1 MIYNKSILNKELTE
15 SYFEHSISKKKRLGY
30 ALFLALISF
39 AVHYILRTF
48 DKSVLSDAVP
58 KYMSPTCFSTLLIYV
73 DFFYLFIVVYLATNY
88 HFLTF
93 DEIRNNKWYIPI
105 KYGFS
110 PIKMIFTKLY
120 ARLITITFIYG
131 FGFFIMLFLTT
142 LLKYPLVLEYII
154 PIFALGLI
162 DFIFI
167 IIVSM
172 TSSLYFKKGILS
184 NYVMFISI
192 LLIAVLKYFL
202 GYYSL
207 ISDKSNFQSIHILS
221 QFSKYISILILAS
234 IICILIIIAKGKI
247 NAEYYN
253 FSFYTMDYDISDD
266 VIITMQADSKLK
278 KNTTH
283 KIDADTKLRILTKI
297 LNSLLFIVILSFIII
312 NIIVLLISIS
322 TARKEISIFKVIPY
336 VFQSDTMQPA
346 IMYNDLVFFKKTD
359 EVEASNGDIVIYEA
373 NGEANIAR
381 VQLSQAGI
389 VIVSIDNHPSDNEGK
404 VYRETINTNQIY
416 GKYIGR
422 SRWLG
427 LLILFAN
434 STIGRL
440 MLLFIPII
448 LLFYY
453 KPIVAMLRYIIN
465 SSFKENEN

>member
-1 MIYNKSILNKELTE
+1 MIYNKSILKKELTE
-15 SYFEHSISKKKRLGY
+15 SYFERSISRKKRLGY

-39 AVHYILRTF
+39 AIHYILRTL
-48 DKSVLSDAVP
+48 DKSVLSDTVP
-58 KYMSPTCFSTLLIYV
+58 KYMSPTCFSTLFIYV
-73 DFFYLFIVVYLATNY
+73 DIFFLFIVIYLAANY

-105 KYGFS
+105 KFGFS
-110 PIKMIFTKLY
+110 PIKMILTKLY
-120 ARLITITFIYG
+120 ARLITIAFIYG
-131 FGFFIMLFLTT
+131 FGFFIMLFLTS
-142 LLKYPLVLEYII
+142 LLKYPLVFEYII

-162 DFIFI
+162 DFMFI
-167 IIVSM
+167 IIVTM
-172 TSSLYFKKGILS
+172 TSSLYFKKGIQS

-202 GYYSL
+202 GYYS
-207 ISDKSNFQSIHILS
+207 IIGDKSNFLSINILS
-221 QFSKYISILILAS
+221 QFSRYISILILTS
-234 IICILIIIAKGKI
+234 IICILTIIAKGII

-253 FSFYTMDYDISDD
+253 FSFYTADYDISED
-266 VIITMQADSKLK
+266 IIVTMQADSKLK
-278 KNTTH
+278 RAITH
-283 KIDADTKLRILTKI
+283 KIDANTELRMLTKI

-322 TARKEISIFKVIPY
+322 TTRKEISIFKVIPY

-346 IMYNDLVFFKKTD
+346 IMYNDLVFFKKAD
-359 EVEASNGDIVIYEA
+359 NIEASSGDIVIYEA
-373 NGEANIAR
+373 SGEASIAR
-381 VQLSQAGI
+381 VESTQAGK
-389 VIVSIDNHPSDNEGK
+389 VVVSIDNHPSENEGK
-404 VYRETINTNQIY
+404 VYRETIDKNQIY
-416 GKYIGR
+416 GRYIGR

-440 MLLFIPII
+440 LLLFIPII

-465 SSFKENEN
+465 SGMNEK

>member
-1 MIYNKSILNKELTE
+1 MIYNKSILKKELTE
-15 SYFEHSISKKKRLGY
+15 SYFEHSISRKKRLEY

-39 AVHYILRTF
+39 AVHYILRTL

-73 DFFYLFIVVYLATNY
+73 DIFYLFIVIYLAADY

-105 KYGFS
+105 KFGFS
-110 PIKMIFTKLY
+110 PIKMILTKLY

-131 FGFFIMLFLTT
+131 FGFFLMLFLTS
-142 LLKYPLVLEYII
+142 LLKYPLVFEYII
-154 PIFALGLI
+154 PIFILGLI

-167 IIVSM
+167 IIVTM

-202 GYYSL
+202 GYYRI
-207 ISDKSNFQSIHILS
+207 ISDRSHFLSINILS
-221 QFSKYISILILAS
+221 QFSKYISILILTS
-234 IICILIIIAKGKI
+234 IICILIIIAKGII

-278 KNTTH
+278 KVKTH
-283 KIDADTKLRILTKI
+283 RIDTNTKLRILTKI
-297 LNSLLFIVILSFIII
+297 LNSLLFIIILSFIII
-312 NIIVLLISIS
+312 NVIVLLISIS

-346 IMYNDLVFFKKTD
+346 IMYNDLVFFKKND
-359 EVEASNGDIVIYEA
+359 DIEASIGDIVIYEA
-373 NGEANIAR
+373 NGEANITR
-381 VQLSQAGI
+381 VQLSQAGK
-389 VIVSIDNHPSDNEGK
+389 VIVSIDNHPSKNEGN
-404 VYRETINTNQIY
+404 VYRETINKNQIY
-416 GKYIGR
+416 GKYIGK

-440 MLLFIPII
+440 ILLFIPII

-465 SSFKENEN
+465 SSVNEK

>member
-1 MIYNKSILNKELTE
+1 MIYNKSILKKELTE
-15 SYFEHSISKKKRLGY
+15 SYFEHSISRKRSFEY

-39 AVHYILRTF
+39 AVHYILRTL

-73 DFFYLFIVVYLATNY
+73 DIFYLFIVIYLAANY

-105 KYGFS
+105 KFGFS
-110 PIKMIFTKLY
+110 PIKMILTKLY

-131 FGFFIMLFLTT
+131 FGFFIMLFLTS
-142 LLKYPLVLEYII
+142 LLKYPLVFEYIM

-167 IIVSM
+167 IIVTM
-172 TSSLYFKKGILS
+172 TSSLYFKKGIIS

-192 LLIAVLKYFL
+192 LLIAVLKHFL
-202 GYYSL
+202 GYYNI
-207 ISDKSNFQSIHILS
+207 ISDKSNFNSMNIFS

-234 IICILIIIAKGKI
+234 IICILVIIAKGII

-278 KNTTH
+278 RVATH
-283 KIDADTKLRILTKI
+283 RIDANTKLRILTKI
-297 LNSLLFIVILSFIII
+297 LNSLLFMIILSFIII
-312 NIIVLLISIS
+312 NVIVLLISIS
-322 TARKEISIFKVIPY
+322 TARKEIAIFRVIPY

-346 IMYNDLVFFKKTD
+346 ILYNDLVFFKTD
-359 EVEASNGDIVIYEA
+359 DIEASKGDIVIYEA

-381 VQLSQAGI
+381 VQLFQAGK
-389 VIVSIDNHPSDNEGK
+389 VIVSIDNHPSENEGK
-404 VYRETINTNQIY
+404 VYRETINKNQIY
-416 GKYIGR
+416 GKYIGK

-440 MLLFIPII
+440 ILLFIPII

-453 KPIVAMLRYIIN
+453 KPIVTMLRYIIK
-465 SSFKENEN
+465 SSMNEK